1 MYLPHLPPVPARHL
15 RQGLGRCLGQEVGR
29 CIVGSRRPL
38 PQRQRSFAGE
48 AVDLDERTKHALG
61 KGREGEGRGGEGG
74 TEELCSNSSVVH
86 NWIRI
91 RPKTCTAPPPHTFC
105 PTCTAPPPT
114 HTFFPTPDS
123 QCKRMGRAVSARF
136 MFHTFPTPDRPSHT

>member
-1 MYLPHLPPVPARHL
+1 MYLSHLAPVPARHL

-74 TEELCSNSSVVH
+74 KEELCSNSSVVH

-91 RPKTCTAPPPHTFC
+91 RPKTCTAPPPHTPSSPHLIHSAKEWDGGLSVHGSRFTLF
-105 PTCTAPPPT
+105 PHPPDP
-114 HTFFPTPDS
+114 HTPD
-123 QCKRMGRAVSARF
+123 
-136 MFHTFPTPDRPSHT
+136 